1 MWNDGGWLERLRV
14 CWRAQETWAASFPV
28 QFPGIIPVNTNFI
41 FPKNLGQ
48 SNVIPAVQGALESRY
63 CLFAGCCDVFN
74 WQQMPWWE
82 LWEEPSDHSF
92 PIQNLNY
99 VPTIRDI
106 DQEMHAMSVLILH
119 VFTSSLLLVMIWR
132 WAVVSDGVWEIR
144 STIFSCLSHACLW
157 CLQM

>member
-1 MWNDGGWLERLRV
+1 MWNDGMWVERLRG
-14 CWRAQETWAASFPV
+14 CWRAQETCAVPFSVLCPAVLSGNASF
-28 QFPGIIPVNTNFI
+28 I
-41 FPKNLGQ
+41 FSKKLSWRHVTQCGW
-48 SNVIPAVQGALESRY
+48 GALEVSF